1 MLFFMII
8 IKFTKF
14 IFIKCFYSFTLDVR
28 QQLKNFNNESGWY
41 ACCAIPYIKLYS
53 PLCLDYNHLKY
64 AVIGVTSFGSN
75 STPETIPDASARIT
89 TEVKKWIKQIAKNAQ
104 DSGC

>member
-1 MLFFMII
+1 MKVDGMHVVQFL
-8 IKFTKF
+8 
-14 IFIKCFYSFTLDVR
+14 TLNYTH
-28 QQLKNFNNESGWY
+28 LYFNHF
-41 ACCAIPYIKLYS
+41 
-53 PLCLDYNHLKY
+53 NHLKY